1 VRANSVH
8 PGQVETPL
16 LTAALAD
23 SERRRTAVNLIPV
36 RRMGQPTEIAEAI
49 VFLAS
54 DASSFMT
61 GSEMVVDGGF
71 TAQ

>member
-16 LTAALAD
+16 LKAAFVDAERKRAAAD
-23 SERRRTAVNLIPV
+23 LIPV
-36 RRMGQPTEIAEAI
+36 RRLGQPTEIADAI